1 MENVSHHLSFSSS
14 VSVKKRISKFLS
26 KRRRKD
32 RSTQK
37 RPSYSSKLLVDVC
50 AEEGV
55 RSRSR
60 GSGMSSTAIAFR
72 RSMVAVALLVT
83 SLKATKLAPMTR
95 NCLLRHVYVSQLVRA
110 GEMVASTSRTEQSP
124 PFCVKVPSKYVILC
138 QWTWRKPRWH
148 SSRLWG
154 S

>member
-1 MENVSHHLSFSSS
+1 MEKVSHHLSFSSS
-14 VSVKKRISKFLS
+14 VSVKKTISRFLS

-60 GSGMSSTAIAFR
+60 GSGISSTAIAFR

-83 SLKATKLAPMTR
+83 SLKATKFAPMTR
-95 NCLLRHVYVSQLVRA
+95 NCLLRQVYVSQLVRA
-110 GEMVASTSRTEQSP
+110 GERVTSTSRTEQSP
-124 PFCVKVPSKYVILC
+124 PFCVRVPSKYVILC
-138 QWTWRKPRWH
+138 QWT
-148 SSRLWG
+148 SRLWG